1 MAVIQLSLAAFFF
14 FAIHGLVS
22 ATGLR
27 GLLVERLGENAYRG
41 LFSLA
46 SAGGLAWLIMAY
58 GHGDAGYISLWAELP
73 GVRWL
78 TIALMLPLLVMGIA
92 GLTMKNPTAMGQE
105 SALADAEPARGI
117 LRVTRHPFLCAVAG
131 WGVLHVLVNGDLA
144 SLVLFGML
152 VALAINGMASI
163 DRKRARGA
171 GDAWARFAAR
181 TSRLPFLAILGGRN
195 SLKLGEIGA
204 LRIVGGVLVWLALFY
219 FHGNIFGASALPQ

>member
-1 MAVIQLSLAAFFF
+1 MAVTQLLLAAFFF

-27 GLLVERLGENAYRG
+27 SLLVARLGENAYRG

-78 TIALMLPLLVMGIA
+78 TIVLMLPLLVMGIA
-92 GLTMKNPTAMGQE
+92 GLTMKSPTAVAQE
-105 SALADAEPARGI
+105 GALADPEPARGI
-117 LRVTRHPFLCAVAG
+117 LRVTRHPFLCAVVG
-131 WGVLHVLVNGDLA
+131 WGALHALVNGDLA

-171 GDAWARFAAR
+171 GEAWDRFAAR
-181 TSRLPFLAILGGRN
+181 TSRLPFVAILQGRN
-195 SLKLGEIGA
+195 TLNLAEIGA
-204 LRIVGGVLVWLALFY
+204 LRIIGGVLIWLALLH
-219 FHGNIFGASALPQ
+219 FHASIFGVAALPQ